1 MRNIIIF
8 NIIFCFWVLK
18 VYGQDTLYVSAE
30 TLTISNSPPI
40 TLKLCDS
47 LLQLTSDDS
56 RQSSL
61 YNLKGNIYRKQS
73 KLDSAF
79 LCFKRALALDSANKS
94 AYHGLIAYHNKRT
107 EWQWSLLYYQKIIKQ
122 FPNLS
127 HYDINYYHC
136 AIFKILGR
144 LKASLKIKKT
154 YADYLLNNLNI
165 EEYDD
170 EEPDGIQKLL
180 DVHRFFADYYLAEQH
195 IELVDLHKKK
205 QCFYENLLNNKK

>member
-47 LLQLTSDDS
+47 LLQLTSDDR

-79 LCFKRALALDSANKS
+79 LCFQQAISLDSNNRK
-94 AYHGLIAYHNKRT
+94 AYLGLIRYYNFRA
-107 EWQWSLLYYQKIIKQ
+107 EWQYSLLYYQKIIEKCK
-122 FPNLS
+122 
-127 HYDINYYHC
+127 DIEDYELVEYYYR
-136 AIFKILGR
+136 IFKILSR
-144 LKASLKIKKT
+144 QNTPLKTKKP
-154 YADYLLNNLNI
+154 YADYLLTNI
-165 EEYDD
+165 STEFIYTDNETV
-170 EEPDGIQKLL
+170 EKLVN
-180 DVHRFFADYYLAEQH
+180 VHRFFVAYYLEEQQV
-195 IELVDLHKKK
+195 ELVDLHKEK
-205 QCFYENLLNNKK
+205 QYFYEDLLNKEK